1 MSIAVFLQ
9 SKFISNNKRYM
20 CLLIF
25 ICIFA
30 VQFKY
35 LAMENIEE
43 KTVAEIVTE
52 NIKTADIFK
61 KNGID
66 FCCGGNVKVQEICK
80 KKGVDF
86 NVVKEEIEK
95 IGMDK
100 STSHD
105 FNSWDL
111 DFLAD
116 YIVNTHHKYV
126 AGANQIIIEY
136 SDKVASV
143 HGHHY
148 TEVVKINELFHAL
161 VVELNAHMLKEEQI
175 LFPYI
180 KEMAV
185 AEKNNVSL
193 DLPGF
198 GTVKNP
204 INMMEEEHDGA
215 GEIIMEI
222 AKLTNGFTPP
232 EEACNTFRAL
242 YASLEEF
249 QNDLFQHIHLEN
261 NILFPKA
268 IALEAKL
275 M

>member
-1 MSIAVFLQ
+1 M
-9 SKFISNNKRYM
+9 R
-20 CLLIF
+20 
-25 ICIFA
+25 
-30 VQFKY
+30 
-35 LAMENIEE
+35 NIEE

-86 NVVKEEIEK
+86 SQLKEEIEK
-95 IGMDK
+95 IGITT

-105 FNSWDL
+105 FKSWDL

-126 AGANQIIIEY
+126 VDASKIIIEY

-148 TEVVKINELFHAL
+148 SEVEEINKLFHLL
-161 VVELNAHMLKEEQI
+161 VIDLKAHMQKEEQI

-180 KEMAV
+180 KGIV
-185 AEKNNVSL
+185 AGVKDEQNVSCSNL
-193 DLPGF
+193 K
-198 GTVKNP
+198 TVKNP
-204 INMMEEEHDGA
+204 ISVMEHEHDEA
-215 GEIIMEI
+215 GDIVKEI
-222 AKLTNGFTPP
+222 ARLSNNFTPP

-242 YASLEEF
+242 YAGLEEF

-268 IALEAKL
+268 IALESKL

>member
-1 MSIAVFLQ
+1 M
-9 SKFISNNKRYM
+9 K
-20 CLLIF
+20 
-25 ICIFA
+25 
-30 VQFKY
+30 
-35 LAMENIEE
+35 NIEE

-86 NVVKEEIEK
+86 SQLKEEIEK
-95 IGMDK
+95 LGVTT

-105 FNSWDL
+105 FKSWDL

-126 AGANQIIIEY
+126 VDANKIIIEY

-148 TEVVKINELFHAL
+148 TEVVEINKLFHLL
-161 VVELNAHMLKEEQI
+161 VIDLTSHMQKEEQI

-180 KEMAV
+180 KEMVV
-185 AEKNNVSL
+185 AAKNNQNLSA
-193 DLPGF
+193 PHF
-198 GTVKNP
+198 QTVKNP
-204 INMMEEEHDGA
+204 IGMMEHEHDEA
-215 GEIIMEI
+215 GNIIMEI
-222 AKLTNGFTPP
+222 ARLSNNFTPP

-242 YASLEEF
+242 YAGLEEF

-268 IALEAKL
+268 IALETKL